1 MHEPNALTPRAIAT
15 GLCAGALLAL
25 GNLTVGLATGIWDS
39 GQITASLLAFA
50 LASALPAGRGRFTP
64 LENDAAQ
71 VLACAA
77 AAMPAAMGLLG
88 ALPALQQLGL
98 DLRANGLV
106 LLTLGTSLALLG
118 AGLAFLLA
126 PRLLDEEKLPFPT
139 GIATAELIGALHG
152 NGDEA
157 RQRTRA
163 LLLAGA
169 AALAIVWLRD
179 PHPTLAGTGWNL
191 HGAWADGVVPAALFL
206 PLALGEVDGAALGL
220 GVGVSPLLWG
230 VGIVVGVRTGISL
243 ALGALFAWALG
254 GPLLLSRGLVAQPDQ
269 LGTWLVWP
277 GVAILVGAS
286 AIDLAAQARSLLRSL
301 ADLSGAARTGFARFS
316 GPALALAL
324 LVLVSAHQAM
334 GLSYLAGL
342 VSLLLFAPLC
352 ATAPADVGAGAIVAG
367 GAAEAATVLWS
378 LRAGRILGAARFTQ
392 ARSAV
397 IGIVFGALFSLPAY
411 LLLVRSAPIGSARN
425 PAPSAAQ
432 WRAIAELVTHGT
444 RVLPP
449 GALAA
454 SLCAVLLGAL
464 LALGSRGPGAR
475 FLPSPIAL
483 GIGFLIPAAAST
495 AVLAGGLLA
504 LVIGRLLPARAS
516 ALPPSIAAG
525 LIAGESL
532 LSFAL
537 AALGALG
544 LFH

>member
-1 MHEPNALTPRAIAT
+1 
-15 GLCAGALLAL
+15 
-25 GNLTVGLATGIWDS
+25 
-39 GQITASLLAFA
+39 
-50 LASALPAGRGRFTP
+50 
-64 LENDAAQ
+64 
-71 VLACAA
+71 
-77 AAMPAAMGLLG
+77 
-88 ALPALQQLGL
+88 
-98 DLRANGLV
+98 
-106 LLTLGTSLALLG
+106 
-118 AGLAFLLA
+118 
-126 PRLLDEEKLPFPT
+126 
-139 GIATAELIGALHG
+139 
-152 NGDEA
+152 
-157 RQRTRA
+157 
-163 LLLAGA
+163 
-169 AALAIVWLRD
+169 
-179 PHPTLAGTGWNL
+179 
-191 HGAWADGVVPAALFL
+191 
-206 PLALGEVDGAALGL
+206 LGL

-342 VSLLLFAPLC
+342 VSLLLFAPLCALVARAAGQTDVAPISQSGQATQALAGPLC